1 MSKEEIKNIL
11 EAYYT
16 PPWQKKIDCELYIKT
31 ESEENVVSFIKNMIK
46 PQMKYFIKN
55 KKNYPQREIYVQNV
69 NKALIKA
76 KFLKPKKKKF
86 KYSDWMKELT
96 NPKKTDE
103 EYKKEQKLFLSKTLI
118 EANAPK
124 IEKI

>member
-1 MSKEEIKNIL
+1 
-11 EAYYT
+11 
-16 PPWQKKIDCELYIKT
+16 
-31 ESEENVVSFIKNMIK
+31 MIK